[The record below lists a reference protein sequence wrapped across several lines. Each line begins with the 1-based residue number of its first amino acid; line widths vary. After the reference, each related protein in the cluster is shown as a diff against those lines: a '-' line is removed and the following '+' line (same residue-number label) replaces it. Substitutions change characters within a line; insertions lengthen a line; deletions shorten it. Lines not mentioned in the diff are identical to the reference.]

1 MEKNQIDLLIKKHQL
16 LGHSRTI
23 YGHKYARSVRAL
35 FMEGR
40 LELIEAVDRRNAGT
54 CARTPNA
61 YVPRYLNL
69 NESDSIR
76 TYDELCKVDLH
87 QDLTV
92 TLRIEDSTVSLSVRN
107 PRPRAD
113 FHLKGDWW
121 AISFGERSGFAS
133 LIETEFIHH
142 AEAIRQDEVRAA
154 ELKRRREIEEALLAG
169 TYMPPEA

>member
-1 MEKNQIDLLIKKHQL
+1 MNKAQIATLVKKHQI
-16 LGHSRTI
+16 LGHSRTL

-40 LELIEAVDRRNAGT
+40 LELLKVTDRRSFK
-54 CARTPNA
+54 CKDREID
-61 YVPRYLNL
+61 LNCV
-69 NESDSIR
+69 ESIR

-92 TLRIEDSTVSLSVRN
+92 TLRVEESTISLSAHN

-121 AISFGERSGFAS
+121 AISSGERSGFAS

-154 ELKRRREIEEALLAG
+154 ELKRRREIEAALLAG
-169 TYMPPEA
+169 TYVPLEA